1 MKAKSEPVKS
11 SKSDTEDHTYNVNR
25 KEELIMNQKIVNK
38 LELQDFL
45 QCSRKLAIEIGCAAG
60 AQIQSGRRFRWNLNR
75 IEEYF
80 EGPKR

>member
-11 SKSDTEDHTYNVNR
+11 SKSDTEDRIYNANEGL
-25 KEELIMNQKIVNK
+25 KMNQKIVNT

-80 EGPKR
+80 EGSKR